1 MLKYHFLFGSC
12 ICLMLFCS
20 ACGHKTRQV
29 AGSGEPIRDFKVE
42 AHPRQFENAP
52 PNTTVVK
59 LLFTGDSITLVEQ
72 KPGVAALSQYDPNQP
87 DPDVLKGVISVYRYE
102 ILNAAGLAILTGYFP
117 VDDRMQSFY
126 PGSGS
131 QKDQVLHETSTAPS
145 TLVTVCLPLDSLNA
159 YQEIR
164 IRKIIYENG
173 KPVSED
179 QLEKQ
184 NNRTPIIQLPLK
196 RQ

>member
-1 MLKYHFLFGSC
+1 MLKYHLLFASS
-12 ICLMLFCS
+12 ICLMLLGS
-20 ACGHKTRQV
+20 GCGHKTRQV
-29 AGSGEPIRDFKVE
+29 AGSGEPIRDFKIE
-42 AHPRQFENAP
+42 AQPRQFENAP

-59 LLFTGDSITLVEQ
+59 LQFIGDSVSLVEQ
-72 KPGVAALSQYDPNQP
+72 KPGVAALSQYDPAQT
-87 DPDVLKGVISVYRYE
+87 DPDVLKGIISVYRYE
-102 ILNAAGLAILTGYFP
+102 VLNAAGLAILTGYFP

-145 TLVTVCLPLDSLNA
+145 TLVTLCLPLDSLNA

-173 KPVSED
+173 KPVPED

-184 NNRTPIIQLPLK
+184 SNRTPIIQLPLK